1 MRPNVDPG
9 AGRAVREHEV
19 GDPDDG
25 PVDGRV
31 DVRAG
36 CGADGERRCQAR
48 RGPAAGTRRAGSP
61 WSPTSRCQ
69 RRGRRSPPAD
79 GVECQ
84 RTVARVVVPDRS
96 HGRLGDGELELHRAG
111 CRDDLW
117 QWLAARQHV
126 GGRERLGG
134 DRCRAPGAE
143 RSRAGSAPRPPKKR
157 AARTKRVAWRWSRRR
172 AQARRSLVA
181 RRPHRVRGQAE
192 AMRGTIADPAVALL
206 RAEALPVPRIP
217 STAWLTD
224 GRRSRFRAGFSW
236 PAPPACC

>member
-36 CGADGERRCQAR
+36 CGADGERRGCQAR
-48 RGPAAGTRRAGSP
+48 RGPAAGTRRAGSRGLRRAGA
-61 WSPTSRCQ
+61 RCARRAAFPAC
-69 RRGRRSPPAD
+69 RRGRVPENRRPRCGTRSQSRPSGRRGAGAAPLPA
-79 GVECQ
+79 
-84 RTVARVVVPDRS
+84 R
-96 HGRLGDGELELHRAG
+96 
-111 CRDDLW
+111 RDDLW

-143 RSRAGSAPRPPKKR
+143 RGHEQGQHHDRRKE
-157 AARTKRVAWRWSRRR
+157 AARTKRVAWRSECRRR
-172 AQARRSLVA
+172 ARARRNSLVA
-181 RRPHRVRGQAE
+181 RGR
-192 AMRGTIADPAVALL
+192 
-206 RAEALPVPRIP
+206 
-217 STAWLTD
+217 TA
-224 GRRSRFRAGFSW
+224 AGVG
-236 PAPPACC
+236 PKPCAAR